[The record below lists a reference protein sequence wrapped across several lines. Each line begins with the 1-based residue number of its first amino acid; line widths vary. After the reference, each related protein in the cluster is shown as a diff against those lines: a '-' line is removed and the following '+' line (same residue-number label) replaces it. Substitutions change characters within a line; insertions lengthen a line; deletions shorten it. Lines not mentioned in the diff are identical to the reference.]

1 VLSRRFFEKRSKEK
15 DPVSTESSVF
25 WCGRQEL
32 NLYALRHGILRL
44 AGQTARFAFFC
55 PICEYFTR
63 LWPYFLFV
71 RMKEM

>member
-1 VLSRRFFEKRSKEK
+1 MVKNKLSI
-15 DPVSTESSVF
+15 
-25 WCGRQEL
+25 
-32 NLYALRHGILRL
+32 NYILRL
-44 AGQTARFAFFC
+44 AGQTAGFAFFC